1 MESLDEKSNS
11 SNGFFKYVFN
21 FDGDSK
27 GEMINLVQYSI
38 LAIIPVVILNK
49 LIQRFVPEV
58 DENKGSIEILVEV
71 IIQVIVMFV
80 GLLFINRVI
89 TYIPTFSK
97 MAYPEIQIIF
107 FVLPVLM
114 IILSL
119 QTRIGEKVSILTD
132 RVKELW
138 DGKMSTSS
146 SGNSKNQQGQ
156 SNSQNNKNIR
166 VSQPISN
173 NNMGGMGGMGGA
185 NTMNNNAQMMS
196 LQSSNMYNDGT
207 AINQLPTYSQQNNTS
222 SSGSGSSSS
231 GNTQQLPDYNSMYQ
245 LDSTPMIGASSP
257 GGGVVPA
264 SELLGGFFSGSSF

>member
-1 MESLDEKSNS
+1 MESLEEKANS
-11 SNGFFKYVFN
+11 SKGFFKYVFN
-21 FDGDSK
+21 FDEDSK
-27 GEMINLVQYSI
+27 GEMINLVQYSV

-58 DENKGSIEILVEV
+58 DEDKGSMEILVEV
-71 IIQVIVMFV
+71 IIQVIVMFI
-80 GLLFINRVI
+80 GLLFINRII

-138 DGKMSTSS
+138 DGKMSNSSS
-146 SGNSKNQQGQ
+146 SGNSKNKQGQ
-156 SNSQNNKNIR
+156 SNSQNNKNTR
-166 VSQPISN
+166 VTQPISN
-173 NNMGGMGGMGGA
+173 NGMGSMGGM

-196 LQSSNMYNDGT
+196 LQSSQMYNDGT
-207 AINQLPTYSQQNNTS
+207 AINQLPTYSQPSSGS
-222 SSGSGSSSS
+222 SSGSGSS
-231 GNTQQLPDYNSMYQ
+231 GNTQQLPDYNAMYQ
-245 LDSTPMIGASSP
+245 VDSTPMIGASSP

>member
-27 GEMINLVQYSI
+27 GEMINLVQYSV

-58 DENKGSIEILVEV
+58 DEDKGSIEILVEV
-71 IIQVIVMFV
+71 IIQVIVMFI
-80 GLLFINRVI
+80 GLLFINRII

-138 DGKMSTSS
+138 DGKMSNSS
-146 SGNSKNQQGQ
+146 SSSNSKNKQGQ
-156 SNSQNNKNIR
+156 SNSQNNKNVR
-166 VSQPISN
+166 VTQPISN
-173 NNMGGMGGMGGA
+173 NGMGGMGGM

-196 LQSSNMYNDGT
+196 LQSSQMYNDGT
-207 AINQLPTYSQQNNTS
+207 AINQLPTYSQSSSGS
-222 SSGSGSSSS
+222 SSGSGSGSS
-231 GNTQQLPDYNSMYQ
+231 GNVQQLPDYNSMYQ
-245 LDSTPMIGASSP
+245 VDSTPMIGASSP

>member
-1 MESLDEKSNS
+1 MESLEEKANS
-11 SNGFFKYVFN
+11 STGFFKYVFN

-27 GEMINLVQYSI
+27 GEMINLVQYSV
-38 LAIIPVVILNK
+38 LAIIPVVVLNK

-58 DENKGSIEILVEV
+58 DEDKGSIEILVEV
-71 IIQVIVMFV
+71 IIQVIVMFI
-80 GLLFINRVI
+80 GLLFINRII

-138 DGKMSTSS
+138 DGKMSNSS
-146 SGNSKNQQGQ
+146 NLKNKDKK
-156 SNSQNNKNIR
+156 SSDNKNIKIT
-166 VSQPISN
+166 QPISN
-173 NNMGGMGGMGGA
+173 NGMGGMGGM
-185 NTMNNNAQMMS
+185 NSMNNNAQMMS
-196 LQSSNMYNDGT
+196 LQSSQMYNDGT
-207 AINQLPTYSQQNNTS
+207 AINQLPTYSQQS
-222 SSGSGSSSS
+222 SGSGSGSSS
-231 GNTQQLPDYNSMYQ
+231 NVQQLPDYNAMYQ
-245 LDSTPMIGASSP
+245 VDPTPMIGASSP

>member
-38 LAIIPVVILNK
+38 LAIIPVVVLNK
-49 LIQRFVPEV
+49 LIQRFVPEI

-146 SGNSKNQQGQ
+146 SSNSKNQQGQ

-173 NNMGGMGGMGGA
+173 NNMGGMGGA

-222 SSGSGSSSS
+222 SSGSQSSSS

>member
-1 MESLDEKSNS
+1 MESLEEKANS
-11 SNGFFKYVFN
+11 STGFFKYVFN

-27 GEMINLVQYSI
+27 GEMLNIVQYSV

-58 DENKGSIEILVEV
+58 NEDKGSIEILVEV
-71 IIQVIVMFV
+71 IIQVIVMFI
-80 GLLFINRVI
+80 GLLFINRII

-138 DGKMSTSS
+138 DGKMSNSTNLKNKDKKSS
-146 SGNSKNQQGQ
+146 D
-156 SNSQNNKNIR
+156 NKNIKIT
-166 VSQPISN
+166 QPISN
-173 NNMGGMGGMGGA
+173 NGMGGMGGMSGMSGM

-196 LQSSNMYNDGT
+196 LQSSQMYNDGT
-207 AINQLPTYSQQNNTS
+207 AINQLPTYSQPS
-222 SSGSGSSSS
+222 SNSGSG
-231 GNTQQLPDYNSMYQ
+231 NVQQLPDYNAMYQ
-245 LDSTPMIGASSP
+245 VDSTPMIGASSP
-257 GGGVVPA
+257 GGVVPA

>member
-1 MESLDEKSNS
+1 MESLEEKSNS
-11 SNGFFKYVFN
+11 STGFFKYVFN

-27 GEMINLVQYSI
+27 GEMINLVQYSV
-38 LAIIPVVILNK
+38 LAIIPVVVLNK
-49 LIQRFVPEV
+49 LIQRFVPEI
-58 DENKGSIEILVEV
+58 DEDKGSIEILVEV
-71 IIQVIVMFV
+71 IIQVIVMFI
-80 GLLFINRVI
+80 GLLFINRII

-138 DGKMSTSS
+138 DGKMSNSS
-146 SGNSKNQQGQ
+146 NLKNKDKK
-156 SNSQNNKNIR
+156 SSDNKNIKIT
-166 VSQPISN
+166 QPISN
-173 NNMGGMGGMGGA
+173 NGMGGMGGM
-185 NTMNNNAQMMS
+185 NSMNNNAQMMS
-196 LQSSNMYNDGT
+196 LQSSQMYNDGT
-207 AINQLPTYSQQNNTS
+207 AINQLPTYSQQS
-222 SSGSGSSSS
+222 SGSGSGSSS
-231 GNTQQLPDYNSMYQ
+231 NVQQLPDYNAMYQ
-245 LDSTPMIGASSP
+245 VDPTPMIGASSP

>member
-1 MESLDEKSNS
+1 MESLEEKANS
-11 SNGFFKYVFN
+11 STGFFKYVFN

-27 GEMINLVQYSI
+27 GEMINLVQYSV
-38 LAIIPVVILNK
+38 LAIIPVVVLNK
-49 LIQRFVPEV
+49 LIQRFVPEI
-58 DENKGSIEILVEV
+58 DEDKGSIEILVEV
-71 IIQVIVMFV
+71 IIQVIVMFI
-80 GLLFINRVI
+80 GLLFINRII

-138 DGKMSTSS
+138 DGKMSNSS
-146 SGNSKNQQGQ
+146 NLKNKDKK
-156 SNSQNNKNIR
+156 SSDNKNIKIT
-166 VSQPISN
+166 QPISN
-173 NNMGGMGGMGGA
+173 NGMGGMGGM
-185 NTMNNNAQMMS
+185 NSMNNNAQMMS
-196 LQSSNMYNDGT
+196 LQSSQMYNDGT
-207 AINQLPTYSQQNNTS
+207 AINQLPTYSQQS
-222 SSGSGSSSS
+222 SGSGSGSSS
-231 GNTQQLPDYNSMYQ
+231 NVQQLPDYNAMYQ
-245 LDSTPMIGASSP
+245 VDPTPMIGASSP

>member
-80 GLLFINRVI
+80 GLLFINRII

-138 DGKMSTSS
+138 DGKISTSSS

-173 NNMGGMGGMGGA
+173 NGMSGMGGMGGI

-207 AINQLPTYSQQNNTS
+207 AINQLPTYSQQS
-222 SSGSGSSSS
+222 SGSGSGSSSTS
-231 GNTQQLPDYNSMYQ
+231 GNVQQLPDYNAMYQ
-245 LDSTPMIGASSP
+245 VDSTPMIGASSP

>member
-1 MESLDEKSNS
+1 MESLEEKANS
-11 SNGFFKYVFN
+11 STGFFKYVFN

-27 GEMINLVQYSI
+27 GEMINLVQYSV

-58 DENKGSIEILVEV
+58 DEDKGSIEILVEV
-71 IIQVIVMFV
+71 IIQVIVMFI
-80 GLLFINRVI
+80 GLLFINRII

-138 DGKMSTSS
+138 DGKMSNSS
-146 SGNSKNQQGQ
+146 SSSNSKNKQGQ

-173 NNMGGMGGMGGA
+173 NGMGNMGAMGGM

-196 LQSSNMYNDGT
+196 LQSSQMYNDGT
-207 AINQLPTYSQQNNTS
+207 AINQLPTYSQPSSGS
-222 SSGSGSSSS
+222 SSGSS
-231 GNTQQLPDYNSMYQ
+231 GNVQQLPDYNAMYQ